1 MIPSLVFAY
10 SSMQAP
16 SFFKAYYGQGKIEW
30 LISAG
35 LFLGMVNHWI
45 FSTQYIRTSKTLPLM
60 ITQAEFAKVQCTEEG
75 IDIGKIQDTLAK
87 HDVNVSCLGSEKFK
101 TLHALDAA
109 IEQNSKEI
117 NDVRRKLLYLDALAL
132 SLFFAIEFVYL
143 YVWVGYQAD
152 ENNTRQ
158 IRLVITCGILEL
170 LVWALI
176 TVSLI
181 ASVVL
186 MERAIGKSTIGV
198 ANKKFVYYHI
208 FGFALWLVCYAV

>member
-1 MIPSLVFAY
+1 
-10 SSMQAP
+10 
-16 SFFKAYYGQGKIEW
+16 
-30 LISAG
+30 
-35 LFLGMVNHWI
+35 
-45 FSTQYIRTSKTLPLM
+45 M

-87 HDVNVSCLGSEKFK
+87 HDVNVSFLGSEKFK

-152 ENNTRQ
+152 EDNTRQ
-158 IRLVITCGILEL
+158 IRLVIICGILEF

-176 TVSLI
+176 TASLI

-198 ANKKFVYYHI
+198 TNKKLVYYHI
-208 FGFALWLVCYAV
+208 SGFALWLACYAV